1 MTALTAGKNAID
13 VQSQSLTGNLT
24 EVANGNI
31 QAGNA
36 GMVGAILNAAA
47 TGNID
52 VTANGTIDA
61 RFGIDA
67 ENFGKGST
75 KVTTVG
81 AVNATSGNGIF
92 ALSAGGNVTVNAGD
106 VTSTGN
112 TAIIAQQ
119 TSAAGAGAVN
129 VTTGKVSGTTG
140 IVVNNAGSGV
150 IGITT
155 HGTVTGT
162 SAEGILATGKGAVT
176 VVVDQTVTG
185 ATRGLS
191 LIGGT
196 GGTGNI
202 SVTGTGGFVGGSG
215 DAANILNNGA
225 GTTTVNIAGASSS
238 TGGNGIVVRDVATGT
253 GISVTTGAVTVAG
266 ANNAIDARS
275 ASTTA
280 NVTEVANGNVKAGN
294 AGMVAAILPA
304 AATGN
309 VDVTANGTIDARFG
323 VDAENFGKGST
334 KVTTVGAV
342 TATSGNGIF
351 ALTTGGAV
359 TVNAGGVSSTGNTA
373 IIAQQTSAT
382 GAGAVTVTA
391 GTVSGTTGII
401 ATNAGSGNVKVS
413 GAGNIT
419 GTAAS
424 GIAASST
431 SGNIDILSTGTVIG
445 ATNGITANATSGT
458 VTVSGTGAVTANGG
472 IGISGFSSSG
482 NVIIAPAST
491 VTATGGAGI
500 RAQAGGTG
508 NATVTTTGKVTGN
521 TDFGIVA
528 ITNNGVATVT
538 ANGQVAGVTAGIVG
552 TATGSGHVF
561 VNANANVSASS
572 GTGVAATLQGAGAG
586 TITISQLAGTLIT
599 ATNGHGIQTN
609 SGTSTGLTTI
619 TVAGEV
625 RATGAGNA
633 GIRGT
638 STAGGITVNVGV
650 AGKVDPDFG
659 IALDT
664 VSGAL
669 SVNNS
674 GLVTGTVGGVQLVAT
689 GAGTGSITNAGT
701 ITAPR
706 AVIGS
711 LNGGSFTLLNFGSLN
726 GAVTVGG
733 ANVATSTWTNT
744 LGSTASLGSSASVF
758 SGNLV
763 NAGVTNIGAGGTLGI
778 LGNTN
783 NSGRIDFAAA
793 GSFTTNGALANGGII
808 NAQNNLM
815 TNLVT
820 VGGNY
825 SGGGQFFVD
834 YSTVTATADRMVIG
848 GTASGNTNVTLN
860 RVGTRS
866 FVPGGF
872 LPIVSVVPGAAAT
885 TFTSNTV
892 FETTGFIL
900 DSFGQNPA
908 SNTQFGLIQT
918 INPLAMPL
926 GHLSYMAEAASANL
940 DEPIS
945 PFVTT
950 RNDPPASATRFSL
963 WVRGGAGHT
972 SETISSTLVGGGV
985 TYTGTSQIRTVH
997 ESAQFGADLGFL
1009 NLGGHGWNVNV
1020 GLTGGWYDGQVALTA
1035 VDRIKVETPFLGGY
1049 LVIGNGAATVEGSIR
1064 KEWRHY
1070 KLAMPTLFGAAGTQK
1085 LDGTATAYTLRA
1097 SYRVGGMTGF
1107 AATPFASFHY
1117 ADTAIDPLQ
1126 IDPLSVWTPGSD
1138 QTKIGQAGLRLSWR
1152 GGSTT
1157 GVTFEPFV
1165 SAARLEN
1172 WSSADSSSFAFGTPA
1187 TNFSLNTVSWS
1198 NAMRYSVGLI
1208 GTAAGGRVS
1217 AFVVGNINDGS
1228 RLKSFTVNAGLRF
1241 NF

>member
-1 MTALTAGKNAID
+1 
-13 VQSQSLTGNLT
+13 S
-24 EVANGNI
+24 
-31 QAGNA
+31 
-36 GMVGAILNAAA
+36 
-47 TGNID
+47 
-52 VTANGTIDA
+52 
-61 RFGIDA
+61 
-67 ENFGKGST
+67 
-75 KVTTVG
+75 VTTVG
-81 AVNATSGNGIF
+81 PVNATSGNGIF
-92 ALSAGGNVTVNAGD
+92 ALTAGGNVTVNAGD

-140 IVVNNAGSGV
+140 IVVNNAGTGA
-150 IGITT
+150 IGITA

-162 SAEGILATGKGAVT
+162 AAEGIKATGNGAVS

-185 ATRGLS
+185 GTLGLS
-191 LIGGT
+191 LVGA
-196 GGTGNI
+196 GNI
-202 SVTGTGGFVGGSG
+202 SVTGTGGFVGGTG

-225 GTTTVNIAGASSS
+225 GTTTVNISGASSS
-238 TGGNGIVVRDVATGT
+238 TGGNGIVVRDTALG
-253 GISVTTGAVTVAG
+253 GNISVTTAAVTAAG
-266 ANNAIDARS
+266 ANNAIDVRS

-280 NVTEVANGNVKAGN
+280 NVTEVANGNIQAGN

-309 VDVTANGTIDARFG
+309 VDVTANGSVNARFG
-323 VDAENFGKGST
+323 IDAENFGTGST
-334 KVTTVGAV
+334 KVTTVGPV

-351 ALTTGGAV
+351 ALSTGGAV
-359 TVNAGGVSSTGNTA
+359 TVSAASVSSTGNTA
-373 IIAQQTSAT
+373 IIAQQTGAA
-382 GAGAVTVTA
+382 GAGAVNVTA
-391 GTVSGTTGII
+391 GTVSGTTGIV
-401 ATNAGSGNVKVS
+401 ATNAGSGSVKVS
-413 GAGNIT
+413 GSGNIT
-419 GTAAS
+419 GTAAA
-424 GIAASST
+424 GIVATST
-431 SGNIDILSTGTVIG
+431 SGNIDILSTGTVVG

-458 VTVSGTGAVTANGG
+458 VTISGTGAVTANGG

-482 NVIIAPAST
+482 NVVITPAST
-491 VTATGGAGI
+491 VTATGGAAI
-500 RAQAGGTG
+500 RAQAGGAG

-521 TDFGIVA
+521 TDLGIVA
-528 ITNNGVATVT
+528 ITNNGLATVT
-538 ANGQVAGVTAGIVG
+538 ANGQVAAVTAGIVG
-552 TATGSGHVF
+552 TATGSGNV
-561 VNANANVSASS
+561 VINANANVSASN
-572 GTGVAATLQGAGAG
+572 GTGVVATLQGAGAG
-586 TITISQLAGTLIT
+586 TIAVNQLAGTLIT

-619 TVAGEV
+619 NIAGEV

-633 GIRGT
+633 GVRGI
-638 STAGGITVNVGV
+638 STAGNITVNVGV

-669 SVNNS
+669 NVNNS
-674 GLVTGTVGGVQLVAT
+674 GLVTGTTAAIQLVAT
-689 GAGTGSITNAGT
+689 GAGTASITNAGT
-701 ITAPR
+701 ITGPK
-706 AVIGS
+706 AVVGS

-733 ANVATSTWTNT
+733 SNIASSTWTNM
-744 LGSTASLGSSASVF
+744 LGSTASLGSGASVF

-763 NAGVTNIGAGGTLGI
+763 NAGLTNIGAGGSLGI
-778 LGNTN
+778 LGNTSN
-783 NSGRIDFAAA
+783 TFRIDFAGA
-793 GSFTTNGALANGGII
+793 GSFTTNGTLANSGII
-808 NAQNNLM
+808 NAQNNLT

-834 YSTVTATADRMVIG
+834 YSTVAASADRMLIG
-848 GTASGNTNVTLN
+848 GSASGNTNVTLN

-872 LPIVSVVPGAAAT
+872 LPIVTVVPGAAAT

-892 FETTGFIL
+892 FDTTGFIL

-918 INPLAMPL
+918 VNPLAMPL
-926 GHLSYMAEAASANL
+926 GDLSYMAEAASATL

-945 PFVTT
+945 PFVTM

-963 WVRGGAGHT
+963 WVRGGGGHT
-972 SETISSTLVGGGV
+972 NETISSTLVGGGV
-985 TYTGTSQIRTVH
+985 TYTGSSRIRTVH
-997 ESAQFGADLGFL
+997 EAAQFGADLGFL

-1020 GLTGGWYDGQVALTA
+1020 GLTGGWYDGQVALTT

-1049 LVIGNGAATVEGSIR
+1049 LVVGNGAATVEGSIR

-1085 LDGTATAYTLRA
+1085 VEGSATAYTLRA
-1097 SYRVGGMTGF
+1097 SYRVGGATGF

-1117 ADTAIDPLQ
+1117 ADTAIDAVQ

-1138 QTKIGQAGLRLSWR
+1138 QTKVGQAGLRLSWR
-1152 GGSTT
+1152 GGNPT

-1172 WSSADSSSFAFGTPA
+1172 WSSGDSSSFAFGTPV
-1187 TNFSLNTVSWS
+1187 TNFSLDTVSWK

-1217 AFVVGNINDGS
+1217 GFVVGNVNDGS